1 MDGNTIL
8 CSKCLGFGGVDLLS
22 EPYTCCYNIVHR
34 IFGGLYNIS
43 NRTMEKLE
51 LDKLVM
57 KWIEEKKT
65 RPSRINRPLTYTLYN
80 ELLKPKMRRSE
91 KDCTCLDRDSDY
103 KVTNH
108 IENHYKLETPL
119 PPPTP
124 TKVERVCF
132 CAGAII
138 KYLVLAPAL

>member
-1 MDGNTIL
+1 
-8 CSKCLGFGGVDLLS
+8 
-22 EPYTCCYNIVHR
+22 
-34 IFGGLYNIS
+34 
-43 NRTMEKLE
+43 MEKQE

-65 RPSRINRPLTYTLYN
+65 RPSRINRPLTYKLYN

-108 IENHYKLETPL
+108 IENHYKLEEPL
-119 PPPTP
+119 PIASNVKIELEGM
-124 TKVERVCF
+124 TKPKATKKKTTRKRKTKKKDEGTKPNGIS
-132 CAGAII
+132 AES
-138 KYLVLAPAL
+138 